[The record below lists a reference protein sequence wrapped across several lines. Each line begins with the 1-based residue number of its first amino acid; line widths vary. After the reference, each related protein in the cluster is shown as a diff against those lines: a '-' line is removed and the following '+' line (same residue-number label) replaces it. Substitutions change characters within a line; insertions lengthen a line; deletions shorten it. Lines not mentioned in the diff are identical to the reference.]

1 MLIEKE
7 GEPMVGLWNGLVLS
21 LGGLLFILIA
31 LGVGR
36 YIFHEPEP
44 EVVVLLGEPVPV
56 EVEECLI
63 LLPAEIAPEPDY
75 RLGRGEECRS
85 PAN

>member
-7 GEPMVGLWNGLVLS
+7 GEPLAGVWNGCVLT
-21 LGGLLFILIA
+21 LAGALLFMVA

-36 YIFHEPEP
+36 YLLHEPEP

-75 RLGRGEECRS
+75 RLGRGEECK
-85 PAN
+85 